1 MKRLHVLL
9 NLSIK
14 HDENFSTLEAM
25 HKYMKEKA
33 TNQKKKRA
41 DDSSEEEYVKEEE

>member
-14 HDENFSTLEAM
+14 NVNFFSTLAEIQEHMAEQAVSQT
-25 HKYMKEKA
+25 KEPA
-33 TNQKKKRA
+33 NEGSE
-41 DDSSEEEYVKEEE
+41 DEEEDDK